1 MSVLVRAQPGL
12 SASVTVTLVR
22 VTSPVLVTTMV
33 KVAVSPVVAVWV
45 GGDLVIEIAGW
56 VTTTG
61 GAGGVVTVTGALSLA
76 VTSGPTGGWPVTL
89 AMLVKEARRATV
101 VQVELVEARWRRVPV
116 ALSQRG

>member
-22 VTSPVLVTTMV
+22 VTSPVLVTTIV
-33 KVAVSPVVAVWV
+33 KVTVSPVVNVWV

-61 GAGGVVTVTGALSLA
+61 GAVGVVTVTGRVSRA
-76 VTSGPTGGWPVTL
+76 VTSSPRGGSPVTL
-89 AMLVKEARRATV
+89 ATLVNEARSASV
-101 VQVELVEARWRRVPV
+101 VQV
-116 ALSQRG
+116 

>member
-22 VTSPVLVTTMV
+22 VTSPVLVTTIV
-33 KVAVSPVVAVWV
+33 KVTVWV

-89 AMLVKEARRATV
+89 AMLVKEALSAPVRS
-101 VQVELVEARWRRVPV
+101 EERRV
-116 ALSQRG
+116 